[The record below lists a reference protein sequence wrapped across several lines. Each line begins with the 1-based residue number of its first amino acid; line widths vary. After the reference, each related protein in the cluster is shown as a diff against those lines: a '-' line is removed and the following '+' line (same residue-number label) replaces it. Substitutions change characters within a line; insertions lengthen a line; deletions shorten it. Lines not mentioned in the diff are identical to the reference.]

1 MAEDNENR
9 NEAIKECRTC
19 QQPNDEQNMI
29 SLCICE
35 GTIKYVYKNC
45 LRQWFGRVVIIS
57 RATIAQSA
65 KARKSRVDFV
75 DSLHCRGFEPSLCR

>member
-35 GTIKYVYKNC
+35 RTIKYVYKNC
-45 LRQWFGRVVIIS
+45 LRQWFGRVVII
-57 RATIAQSA
+57 
-65 KARKSRVDFV
+65 KHVKFV
-75 DSLHCRGFEPSLCR
+75 KHNIMRRSS